1 MTVTNADSQTLAF
14 AAPSPHEP
22 ARPSWSVVAM
32 DEPPA
37 SLQRG
42 NEAPRS
48 RLARYPMI
56 VEDPAMVDVVRRAEQ
71 IAWSEAT
78 VLIEGESGT
87 GKEILA
93 HHIHHRSRRS
103 AGPFV
108 AVNCAAIPEQLLE
121 SELFGHERGAFSGA
135 IGRRIGKFEA
145 AHGGTILLD
154 EVSEMDIRLQ
164 AKLLRALQER
174 EVDRVGGRS
183 PVKIHVRVIA
193 TTNCD
198 LWSEVGRRTFRE
210 DLYFRLNVA
219 PLRVPP
225 LRQRPVDISALADYF
240 GRKYA
245 AENMLPPPF
254 LTAEART
261 RLIGYGW
268 PGNVR
273 ELENIIHR
281 AVILAGGQAIDAA
294 ALDLPERGRMALALP
309 QLMTPLV
316 ALHTASHTSLHGA
329 PGGTAFVARSLEQME
344 QDLII
349 STLAHTTGNRTH
361 AAAILGISIRALRNK
376 LRDYSAAGIPV
387 PAPSAHGTG

>member
-1 MTVTNADSQTLAF
+1 MTVDN
-14 AAPSPHEP
+14 
-22 ARPSWSVVAM
+22 
-32 DEPPA
+32 
-37 SLQRG
+37 
-42 NEAPRS
+42 
-48 RLARYPMI
+48 
-56 VEDPAMVDVVRRAEQ
+56 
-71 IAWSEAT
+71 T
-78 VLIEGESGT
+78 V
-87 GKEILA
+87 
-93 HHIHHRSRRS
+93 
-103 AGPFV
+103 
-108 AVNCAAIPEQLLE
+108 
-121 SELFGHERGAFSGA
+121 ELFGHEQCVLET

-154 EVSEMDIRLQ
+154 EVSGMDIRLQ

-294 ALDLPERGRMALALP
+294 DLDLPERGSTALALP
-309 QLMTPLV
+309 QLKTPLV
-316 ALHTASHTSLHGA
+316 ASHAASHTALHGA
-329 PGGTAFVARSLEQME
+329 PGGTAFVACSLGQME

-387 PAPSAHGTG
+387 PAPAAHGTG

>member
-1 MTVTNADSQTLAF
+1 MV
-14 AAPSPHEP
+14 
-22 ARPSWSVVAM
+22 
-32 DEPPA
+32 
-37 SLQRG
+37 
-42 NEAPRS
+42 
-48 RLARYPMI
+48 
-56 VEDPAMVDVVRRAEQ
+56 VEDPAMAEIVRRAEQ

-174 EVDRVGGRS
+174 EVDRVGGRT
-183 PVKIHVRVIA
+183 PVKINVRVIA
-193 TTNCD
+193 TTNRD
-198 LWSEVGRRTFRE
+198 LWSEVGRRSFRE

-219 PLRVPP
+219 PLVVPP
-225 LRQRPVDISALADYF
+225 LRQRPIDISALADYF

-245 AENMLPPPF
+245 TENMLPPPSF
-254 LTAEART
+254 TADARA
-261 RLIGYGW
+261 RLLGYSW

-281 AVILAGGQAIDAA
+281 AIILAGGKAIDAS
-294 ALDLPERGRMALALP
+294 ALDLPERARLAAPPPPPLAPP
-309 QLMTPLV
+309 QP
-316 ALHTASHTSLHGA
+316 
-329 PGGTAFVARSLEQME
+329 AFVARSLEEVE

-349 STLAHTTGNRTH
+349 STLAHTGGNRTH

-376 LRDYSAAGIPV
+376 LRDYSAAGVAV
-387 PAPSAHGTG
+387 PAPAAPGSG